1 MRLRAGPPKGKSG
14 FWSFFR
20 AGRRI
25 SGHFR
30 AQGAVETPPG
40 SATTP
45 AMGVRDRDGSGGWG
59 IGRSLSGR
67 LLFLTI
73 AFALA
78 VQIVVYAPIV
88 AGAHQD
94 LLRSRIAAAQTAVLA
109 LEATQNNQV
118 SPRLREELLANAG
131 AVAVA
136 LKRDEARLLFLA
148 DAAPQ
153 PVSKVYDLRHPD
165 WMTAIGDAAEA
176 LWGDGSR
183 TLRIVDTPRLGGGQ
197 FIEAIVEEKPIRAAL
212 AEFAWRTFLIGLAIA
227 LAIGVLVFF
236 TLNFALVRP
245 IRRLIRSMTAF
256 RAAPEDAANVMAVS
270 GRRDEIGDAE
280 KALAGM
286 QGDIREALTQ
296 RAHLAAMGAAVAKI
310 NHDLRNMLSGA
321 QLASENLEQSR
332 DPNVRRMAPR
342 LMRTLDRAIALATD
356 TLAYGRAGERAPV
369 PAPLDLNE
377 LVQEAAAPAGA
388 LAAARTHFVNAV
400 PKGFIVKADGE
411 QLYRMLL
418 NLARNAV
425 QAIEAN
431 GAPATL
437 SVSAARAA
445 NLIVIDVA
453 DTGPGIPDRVLPH
466 LFEPFGISGKA
477 GGTGLGLAIAR
488 ELARGHGGDL
498 VLLNTGEKGT
508 VFRLTLPDGDKA

>member
-1 MRLRAGPPKGKSG
+1 
-14 FWSFFR
+14 
-20 AGRRI
+20 
-25 SGHFR
+25 
-30 AQGAVETPPG
+30 
-40 SATTP
+40 
-45 AMGVRDRDGSGGWG
+45 
-59 IGRSLSGR
+59 
-67 LLFLTI
+67 
-73 AFALA
+73 
-78 VQIVVYAPIV
+78 
-88 AGAHQD
+88 
-94 LLRSRIAAAQTAVLA
+94 
-109 LEATQNNQV
+109 
-118 SPRLREELLANAG
+118 
-131 AVAVA
+131 
-136 LKRDEARLLFLA
+136 
-148 DAAPQ
+148 
-153 PVSKVYDLRHPD
+153 
-165 WMTAIGDAAEA
+165 
-176 LWGDGSR
+176 
-183 TLRIVDTPRLGGGQ
+183 
-197 FIEAIVEEKPIRAAL
+197 
-212 AEFAWRTFLIGLAIA
+212 
-227 LAIGVLVFF
+227 
-236 TLNFALVRP
+236 
-245 IRRLIRSMTAF
+245 
-256 RAAPEDAANVMAVS
+256 
-270 GRRDEIGDAE
+270 
-280 KALAGM
+280 
-286 QGDIREALTQ
+286 
-296 RAHLAAMGAAVAKI
+296 
-310 NHDLRNMLSGA
+310 
-321 QLASENLEQSR
+321 
-332 DPNVRRMAPR
+332 
-342 LMRTLDRAIALATD
+342 MRTLDRAIALATD

>member
-1 MRLRAGPPKGKSG
+1 M
-14 FWSFFR
+14 
-20 AGRRI
+20 
-25 SGHFR
+25 
-30 AQGAVETPPG
+30 E
-40 SATTP
+40 
-45 AMGVRDRDGSGGWG
+45 VRDRDGGGERRG

-73 AFALA
+73 LFALA
-78 VQIVVYAPIV
+78 VQVVVYAPIV

-148 DAAPQ
+148 DEAPQ
-153 PVSKVYDLRHPD
+153 PVSKTYDLRNRD
-165 WMTAIGDAAEA
+165 WISAIGDAAET
-176 LWGDGSR
+176 LWGDGLR

-197 FIEAIVEEKPIRAAL
+197 FIEVIVLERPIRAAL

-227 LAIGVLVFF
+227 LAIGGLVFF

-245 IRRLIRSMTAF
+245 IRRIIRSMTAF
-256 RAAPEDAANVMAVS
+256 RAAPEDGANVLSPS

-280 KALAGM
+280 VALAGM
-286 QGDIREALTQ
+286 QGDIRDALTQ
-296 RAHLAAMGAAVAKI
+296 RAHLAAMGAAVARI

-321 QLASENLEQSR
+321 QIASENLEQSR

-342 LMRTLDRAIALATD
+342 LMRTLDRAIALTTD
-356 TLAYGRAGERAPV
+356 TLAYGRAGERAPS
-369 PAPLDLNE
+369 PSALNLAE
-377 LVQEAAAPAGA
+377 LVQEAAAPGGA
-388 LAAARTHFVNAV
+388 LAAARTRFVNAV
-400 PKGFIVKADGE
+400 PRDFAMKADGE
-411 QLYRMLL
+411 QLYRILL
-418 NLARNAV
+418 NLMRNAV
-425 QAIEAN
+425 QAIEA
-431 GAPATL
+431 GSAPASLT
-437 SVSAARAA
+437 VSAARTGGLVTIEV
-445 NLIVIDVA
+445 N

-466 LFEPFGISGKA
+466 LFEPFGVSGRA

-498 VLLNTGEKGT
+498 VLLRTDEAGT
-508 VFRLTLPDGDKA
+508 VFRLTLPEGESA